1 MADREL
7 IFDTHSHYD
16 DEAFDSDR
24 ETVLQAL
31 NEKGV
36 GWLVDVGADIVTS
49 RQALGLAKKYSFVY
63 AALGV
68 HPSETAAVEEKDMD
82 WLRENCRDEKVVA
95 VGEIGLDY
103 HWEEPDRECQRKW
116 FLRQIELAKEVT
128 LPIIVH
134 SRDAAE
140 ETMEIIRRAKAY
152 ECGGVIHCYS
162 YSPEMAKQYVDMG
175 FYIGVGGV
183 ITFKNA
189 KKLKRTVE
197 EIPPDRIVLETDCPY
212 MAPEPNRGK
221 RNDSSQLI
229 YVAEKIG
236 ELKGMDPAEVI
247 RITTE
252 NARTL
257 YRLRERALTGRDKT
271 AGEEEGKIG
280 EIGKSAGNDTPAA
293 KT

>member
-49 RQALGLAKKYSFVY
+49 RQALGLAKKYGFVY

-68 HPSETAAVEEKDMD
+68 HPSETAAVDEKDMD

-116 FLRQIELAKEVT
+116 FLRQIELAKEVS